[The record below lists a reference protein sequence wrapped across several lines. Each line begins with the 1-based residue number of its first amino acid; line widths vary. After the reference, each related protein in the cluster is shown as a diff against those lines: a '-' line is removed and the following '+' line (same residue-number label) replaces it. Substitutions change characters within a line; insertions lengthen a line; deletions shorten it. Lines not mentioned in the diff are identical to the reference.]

1 MKTKILRS
9 MWESN
14 PCRLHGNGTL
24 NRSAN
29 LPHDIL
35 YIKLQQSIAVQVK
48 FTDIK
53 VKKFQSTAATTKCF
67 II

>member
-1 MKTKILRS
+1 
-9 MWESN
+9 
-14 PCRLHGNGTL
+14 
-24 NRSAN
+24 